1 MVQQSLN
8 IAYSDGSSQ
17 VLWEDGERVFSRGWR
32 LDDNGNRLA
41 VLLVAPAADHPS
53 PSRLDRLTHE
63 YELKDELDRAW
74 AARPLALMRDA
85 GRTVL
90 VLDDVGGEPLDRL
103 HGGPMEVG
111 RFLRLAIAVTSALG
125 KLHQRGLVH
134 KDIKPANILLNEATG
149 EVRLTGFGIASRFA
163 RERQS
168 PHPPET
174 IAGTLAYMAPEQ
186 TGRMNRSIDSR
197 SDLYALGVTLY
208 QMLTGVLPLTAAD
221 PMEWVH
227 CHIARKPVP
236 PGERLES
243 VPAPVSAIIM
253 KLLAKTPEDRYQ
265 TAGGV
270 ERDLRHC
277 LAEWEAS
284 RRIDDFRLGQQDTPD
299 RLQIPEKLYGRD
311 REIATLLSC
320 FDRVIKTGVPEL
332 VLVSGYSGVGKS
344 SVVNELHKVLVPPRG
359 LFASGKFDQYNRDIP
374 YATLAQALQSLV
386 RPLLNKSEAELQD
399 WRNALQAALGPN
411 GLLIADLVPELKL
424 IIGAQPPIPDLSPQ
438 DAQGRFQVV
447 FRRFIGVFAR
457 PEHPLALFLDDLQWL
472 DVATLDL
479 LEDLLTRPDVQ
490 HLMLIGAYRDN
501 EVGSSPPADAQARSD
516 PQSWSECPGDRPC
529 SPHPRRPGRVDWR
542 FSSL

>member
-41 VLLVAPAADHPS
+41 VLLVAPAGDHPS